1 MKVSVVTICYN
12 AKTVIERTIQSV
24 LNQTYSDIEYILI
37 DGGSTD
43 GTVEIIKKYS
53 NRISFWVSEPDH
65 GIYDAMNKG
74 VMHATGE
81 WIHFLNAGDVYH
93 DHDVLENFVP
103 KISTTTDIAY
113 GDTLYV
119 FSMTTKVRKA
129 LPLSNMDQLM
139 PFGHPATL
147 IRTSYHQQ
155 HLFDTSYRSSGDY
168 KFFYDAYYREKAEF
182 QYIPMIVADYEAD
195 NGVSVTNPFLT
206 IKEDARLRGRDS
218 SIKWKLWF
226 YYFVCR
232 YTLSQKVR
240 SLLPQQIKAQL
251 AKRDKL
257 RFIEQL

>member
-74 VMHATGE
+74 VMRATGE

-93 DHDVLENFVP
+93 DYDVLENFVP
-103 KISTTTDIAY
+103 KISATTDIAY

-240 SLLPQQIKAQL
+240 SLLHQQIKAQL

>member
-129 LPLSNMDQLM
+129 LPLSDMDQLM

-155 HLFDTSYRSSGDY
+155 HLFDTSSRSSVDY

-232 YTLSQKVR
+232 YTLSQKVK
-240 SLLPQQIKAQL
+240 SLLPQQIQAKL

>member
-43 GTVEIIKKYS
+43 GTVEIIKQYS
-53 NRISFWVSEPDH
+53 HRISSWVSEPDH

-74 VMHATGE
+74 VMRATGE

-103 KISTTTDIAY
+103 KISATTDIAY

-129 LPLSNMDQLM
+129 LPLSKMDQLM

-147 IRTSYHQQ
+147 IRSFSMMLIIGRRQN
-155 HLFDTSYRSSGDY
+155 FSI
-168 KFFYDAYYREKAEF
+168 F
-182 QYIPMIVADYEAD
+182 Q
-195 NGVSVTNPFLT
+195 
-206 IKEDARLRGRDS
+206 
-218 SIKWKLWF
+218 
-226 YYFVCR
+226 
-232 YTLSQKVR
+232 
-240 SLLPQQIKAQL
+240 
-251 AKRDKL
+251 
-257 RFIEQL
+257 

>member
-206 IKEDARLRGRDS
+206 IK
-218 SIKWKLWF
+218 
-226 YYFVCR
+226 
-232 YTLSQKVR
+232 
-240 SLLPQQIKAQL
+240 
-251 AKRDKL
+251 
-257 RFIEQL
+257 